1 MEFIK
6 LHALKIYTAE
16 DVMCGDEPFYKAVMH
31 EARRLQLGGGTLF
44 RADEGYGTEIRGAE
58 GRAVPV
64 FFSGSY
70 NLPVLIEIVDSKEK
84 LAELFPFLEKH
95 GNCHFLA
102 VISPLMALY
111 TQYVSAHAARMKR
124 SKLPRI
130 QEDEL

>member
-1 MEFIK
+1 M
-6 LHALKIYTAE
+6 
-16 DVMCGDEPFYKAVMH
+16 
-31 EARRLQLGGGTLF
+31 
-44 RADEGYGTEIRGAE
+44 
-58 GRAVPV
+58 
-64 FFSGSY
+64 
-70 NLPVLIEIVDSKEK
+70 IEIVDSKEK

-111 TQYVSAHAARMKR
+111 TQYVSEHAARMKR

>member
-44 RADEGYGTEIRGAE
+44 RADEGYGTEIRGTE

-84 LAELFPFLEKH
+84 LAELFPFWRNTEI
-95 GNCHFLA
+95 A
-102 VISPLMALY
+102 ISW
-111 TQYVSAHAARMKR
+111 Q
-124 SKLPRI
+124 
-130 QEDEL
+130 

>member
-1 MEFIK
+1 ME
-6 LHALKIYTAE
+6 
-16 DVMCGDEPFYKAVMH
+16 P
-31 EARRLQLGGGTLF
+31 RS
-44 RADEGYGTEIRGAE
+44 GAE

-111 TQYVSAHAARMKR
+111 TQYVSEHTARMKR

-130 QEDEL
+130 QEDEAIGKIISCGLVERRCII

>member
-44 RADEGYGTEIRGAE
+44 RGDEGYGTEVRGAE

-64 FFSGSY
+64 FSVAPIICQS
-70 NLPVLIEIVDSKEK
+70 
-84 LAELFPFLEKH
+84 
-95 GNCHFLA
+95 
-102 VISPLMALY
+102 
-111 TQYVSAHAARMKR
+111 
-124 SKLPRI
+124 
-130 QEDEL
+130 